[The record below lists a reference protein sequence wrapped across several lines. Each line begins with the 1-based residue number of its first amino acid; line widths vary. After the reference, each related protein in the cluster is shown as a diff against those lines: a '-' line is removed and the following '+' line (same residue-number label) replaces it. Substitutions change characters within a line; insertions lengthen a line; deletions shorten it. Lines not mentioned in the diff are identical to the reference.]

1 MAKKYEFVTVKAENN
16 PVKDAVFFGHRKV
29 IEEYAQKGYEFAG
42 YVPVR
47 FGPSGKTVEI
57 DLIFELE
64 E

>member
-1 MAKKYEFVTVKAENN
+1 MKKYDFVAVKAENN
-16 PVKDAVFFGHRKV
+16 PVKDAVFTDHRKV
-29 IEEYAQKGYEFAG
+29 VEEYARKGYRYVG

-57 DLIFELE
+57 DLVFEIE